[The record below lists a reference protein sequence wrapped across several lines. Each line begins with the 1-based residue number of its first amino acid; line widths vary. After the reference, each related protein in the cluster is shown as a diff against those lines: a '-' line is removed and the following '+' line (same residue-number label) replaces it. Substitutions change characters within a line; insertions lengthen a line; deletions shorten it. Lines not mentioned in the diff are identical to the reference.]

1 MSDFRFVVEVLAPP
15 YQVWETMI
23 AVARWPEWNKSVTS
37 AQRLEEGPLAVGSR
51 TRIAQ
56 PKLISTVWRVT
67 DLNERDRYFAWVTG
81 RPGIKVRASHLVE
94 RTDRGSLVTL
104 TLDYSG
110 LLGFI
115 MARQL
120 KDLNWE
126 YLTAEA
132 EGLKTRCEALA
143 LQSS

>member
-15 YQVWETMI
+15 HQVWETLI
-23 AVARWPEWNKSVTS
+23 AVERWSEWTRSVSS
-37 AQRLEEGPLAVGSR
+37 AQRLDEGPLAVGSR
-51 TRIAQ
+51 TRIVQ
-56 PKLISTVWRVT
+56 PKMIPTIWQVSN
-67 DLNERDRYFAWVTG
+67 LNERDRYFVWETG

-104 TLDYSG
+104 TLTYSG
-110 LLGFI
+110 LLGFV
-115 MARQL
+115 MAHQL